1 MLRPML
7 IFEAPSRESATRF
20 LRGDRDAS
28 LDQGSPIFSRW
39 ARSVELGV
47 AADSAAF
54 PEVTSDAD
62 LATRR
67 ERLADVFREK
77 GTLFGPLQSKLSARS
92 CVAVLADPDGYVLAT
107 QRFGDLHD
115 PALRVGL
122 VEGARWSESVR
133 GTNAVGTAIAERQP
147 VAVIGAAHFEL
158 RNHGIFCYGHPI
170 FDAYGDLVAVL
181 DVTGLIE
188 EHSRELGPAVEAA
201 ASSLEQALRRIAYA
215 QSGAVT
221 LAAIERLIHRSSS
234 ATLLVEASG
243 RVAML
248 NDNAREVL
256 GVSETSTLSCERLFG
271 LGFTELRRLALEGA
285 RDLRFEMQA
294 AELRVELDPVAGAG
308 GRTFAILVNLDDA
321 RRGKRLL
328 AAAAPA
334 LVARAKAGPTSP
346 PPAASPSSSRV
357 QAASHAAFAPLFGTD
372 PALVAA
378 KDAATRFAVTD
389 LPVLLLAE
397 TGTGKELFA
406 RAIHAA
412 SSRASGPFVALDCSA
427 LASGVLESELFG
439 YAPSSFTGA
448 SRHGADGK
456 IAAANHGTL
465 FLDEIA
471 AMPDSVQAALLRVL
485 DHGGAHYRVG
495 DARPRSSEFRLVCAT
510 CRDLPELVEKGTF
523 RRDLFFRI
531 HGACVSLP
539 ALRERTDRTALA
551 AELLKRVLPSV
562 PGSANAVADLSAG
575 ACEWIEQHD
584 WPGNVRELESAL
596 VHAVAMANGQSLL
609 AEHFPRVL
617 VGLSTPRRDET
628 STPAPPEVRTRV
640 AILEQAIQEALR
652 ASAGNVSEAARRLG
666 IARSTVYRALRTRL
680 S

>member
-1 MLRPML
+1 ML
-7 IFEAPSRESATRF
+7 IFEAPSRESAIRF

-28 LDQGSPIFSRW
+28 LDQASPIFSRW

-54 PEVTSDAD
+54 PQVTTDAD

-77 GTLFGPLQSKLSARS
+77 GTLFGPLQSKLSTRS

-107 QRFGDLHD
+107 QRFGDLQD

-122 VEGARWSESVR
+122 VEGARWSENVR

-181 DVTGLIE
+181 DVTGPVE
-188 EHSRELGPAVEAA
+188 EHSQEFGAAVQAA

-221 LAAIERLIHRSSS
+221 LAAIERLIHRSTS

-256 GVSETSTLSCERLFG
+256 GVGEGSALTCERLFG
-271 LGFTELRRLALEGA
+271 LGFAELRRLAIEGA
-285 RDLRFEMQA
+285 RDLRFEMA
-294 AELRVELDPVAGAG
+294 SAELRVELDTVAGAG
-308 GRTFAILVNLDDA
+308 GRTFAILVHLDEA
-321 RRGKRLL
+321 RRGKRLFP
-328 AAAAPA
+328 AAT
-334 LVARAKAGPTSP
+334 ARAKTV
-346 PPAASPSSSRV
+346 SPSQPPTAAPSSARV
-357 QAASHAAFAPLFGTD
+357 QVPSHAAFAPVFGTD
-372 PALVAA
+372 QVLVAA
-378 KDAATRFAVTD
+378 KDAATRFAATD

-412 SSRASGPFVALDCSA
+412 SSRASGPFVALNCGA

-439 YAPSSFTGA
+439 HAPNSFTGA
-448 SRHGADGK
+448 SRHGVDGK

-471 AMPDSVQAALLRVL
+471 EMPDNVQAALLRVL

-495 DARPRSSEFRLVCAT
+495 DTRPRSSDFRLVCAT

-551 AELLKRVLPSV
+551 AELLKRVLPS
-562 PGSANAVADLSAG
+562 GTDLSPD
-575 ACEWIEQHD
+575 ACEWIDQHD
-584 WPGNVRELESAL
+584 WPGNVRELKSAL
-596 VHAVAMANGQSLL
+596 VHAVAMADGQSLL

-617 VGLSTPRRDET
+617 VGLSAPRRDEAA
-628 STPAPPEVRTRV
+628 TPAPAEVRTRV

-666 IARSTVYRALRTRL
+666 IARSTVYRAIRSRL

>member
-1 MLRPML
+1 ML

-28 LDQGSPIFSRW
+28 LDQVSPIFSRW

-47 AADSAAF
+47 TADAAAF
-54 PEVTSDAD
+54 PVVTTDAD

-67 ERLADVFREK
+67 DRLADVFREK
-77 GTLFGPLQSKLSARS
+77 ETLFGPLQSKLSTRS

-107 QRFGDLHD
+107 QHFGDLDD

-122 VEGARWSESVR
+122 VEGARWSENVR

-181 DVTGLIE
+181 DVTGPVE
-188 EHSRELGPAVEAA
+188 AHSQEFGPAVQAA

-221 LAAIERLIHRSSS
+221 LAAIERLIHRSTS

-248 NDNAREVL
+248 NDTAREVL
-256 GVSETSTLSCERLFG
+256 GVGDGAALSCERLFG
-271 LGFTELRRLALEGA
+271 LGFAELRRLAIEGA
-285 RDLRFEMQA
+285 RDLRFEMA
-294 AELRVELDPVAGAG
+294 SAELRVELDTVAGAG
-308 GRTFAILVNLDDA
+308 GRTFAILVHLDDA
-321 RRGKRLL
+321 RRGKLL
-328 AAAAPA
+328 VPTATARAKTVSPSQPPAAAP
-334 LVARAKAGPTSP
+334 
-346 PPAASPSSSRV
+346 PSVRV
-357 QAASHAAFAPLFGTD
+357 QAPSHAAFAPVFGTD

-378 KDAATRFAVTD
+378 KDAATRFAATD

-412 SSRASGPFVALDCSA
+412 SARASGPFVALNCGA
-427 LASGVLESELFG
+427 LTGGVLESELFG
-439 YAPSSFTGA
+439 HAPSSFIGA
-448 SRHGADGK
+448 SRHGVDGK
-456 IAAANHGTL
+456 IAAANRGTL
-465 FLDEIA
+465 FLDEIDE
-471 AMPDSVQAALLRVL
+471 MPDDVQAALLRVL

-495 DARPRSSEFRLVCAT
+495 ETRPRSSDFRLVCAT

-562 PGSANAVADLSAG
+562 PSSVTDLSPG

-584 WPGNVRELESAL
+584 WPGNVRELKSAL
-596 VHAVAMANGQSLL
+596 VHAVAMADGQSLL

-617 VGLSTPRRDET
+617 VGLSASRREEAT
-628 STPAPPEVRTRV
+628 APPGEVRTRV

-666 IARSTVYRALRTRL
+666 IARSTVYRAIRTRL